1 MKKMSSSVCRHSY
14 NKSKTG
20 RKTSVRTNFGG
31 KTNLVP
37 FFSLPCMS
45 FSFWLFVII
54 PSLGY
59 FNLTLMPQKE
69 KEKKE
74 ENVHMEG
81 VICKG
86 PVLGSA
92 SCSDSRKSLCQRLD
106 HV

>member
-20 RKTSVRTNFGG
+20 QKTTVRTKFGG

-37 FFSLPCMS
+37 LFSLPCMS
-45 FSFWLFVII
+45 FSSWLFVII

-74 ENVHMEG
+74 ENVQMEG

-92 SCSDSRKSLCQRLD
+92 SCSDSGKSHCQRLN

>member
-14 NKSKTG
+14 NKSKTVQ
-20 RKTSVRTNFGG
+20 KTSVRTNLGG
-31 KTNLVP
+31 KTNLEP
-37 FFSLPCMS
+37 FFSLRCMP
-45 FSFWLFVII
+45 FSSWLFDII

-74 ENVHMEG
+74 ENVQMEG

-86 PVLGSA
+86 QGSGLYWKRA
-92 SCSDSRKSLCQRLD
+92 CAWL
-106 HV
+106 HVM